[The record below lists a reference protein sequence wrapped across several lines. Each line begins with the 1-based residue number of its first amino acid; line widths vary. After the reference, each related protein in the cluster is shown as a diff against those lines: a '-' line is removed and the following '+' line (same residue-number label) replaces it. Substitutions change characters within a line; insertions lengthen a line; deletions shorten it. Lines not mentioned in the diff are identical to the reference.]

1 MTAID
6 HIQSALSEGRVDAA
20 LHSFLE
26 LAASPDPGA
35 HLRELGPRLATL
47 YADFRTE
54 PVEGFVQRVT
64 DRLSEAQ
71 AAVLTQPLRAD
82 MELTA
87 AWARRLA
94 DLAAERLANEVAE
107 RVKAGDMPGAEA
119 TALGLIMTA
128 TTPEG
133 RAGRA
138 RQVGGILG
146 GLLYEKERATA
157 LVRAISRAPQKF
169 GIDGVAATDVEEEFQ
184 RAQVA
189 AVRRERSVAALARQE
204 LTQVTV
210 ELSRA
215 LPGRMAIH
223 DPRPEDFE
231 AFNAQ
236 ARAMFRA
243 ALASHGHEN
252 LHEVTLLLVEFVP
265 REVSTAGALA
275 GVEQRLYPT
284 LGRTARTVAGR
295 VLQDVGA
302 HPRVFAAYMAFAQDH
317 AKDRIAPATV
327 EALGLLRNP
336 HATDHLVRV
345 ASDRRNPAH
354 HEAMLALGS
363 LGGPVA
369 EKTLVSLLA
378 GSVGGRTIEGEMR
391 RDAVV
396 LISAL
401 GRLVRSMPAEHRATA
416 IGHALKAVPS
426 RDTELVIRAVLN
438 FFTGNPET
446 FNPAQLKWAAQVA
459 TMALWTVDRPELARA
474 ARNAP
479 LGFRQP
485 LIDLLERLAPL
496 AMDTINETVLA
507 SAKTYNGAYLAVGEL
522 YAKVPHPSQLP
533 VLRQLLLNTF
543 LHDESTKNAYNRETV
558 LDTATEQQTEL
569 GKDKVLGSLVFA
581 VDKIGGDEASGILAD
596 LFRQVQAGQ
605 LPNPGREA
613 TDILFAAFTRTGAGQ
628 AAMKGPQSP
637 SETPTGGVMIGG
649 TAPAAAANP
658 EEVLQLIRDLGAS
671 YLLASKR
678 RTKKVSAMAE
688 LARHKAVAALPA
700 LIAHVADK
708 DPVIAGAALTA
719 LTDFAAPPI
728 QPPVLKHYLD
738 EMIHALTEGTDATR
752 DRIADVL
759 RRQNPRRSPLK
770 DRLEEVARRPG
781 IPPGVRATVAAL
793 LEAPRQAGQAE
804 QRESAQV
811 AETAP
816 TAENLQ
822 ISRLDRLRAYN
833 QERQDWIRGGKRG
846 PEPKRP
852 DGL

>member
-1 MTAID
+1 MNAID
-6 HIQSALSEGRVDAA
+6 HIQSALAEGRVDAA
-20 LHSFLE
+20 LHSCLE
-26 LAASPDPGA
+26 LAASADAGA
-35 HLRELGPRLATL
+35 HLRDLAPRLAKL
-47 YADFRTE
+47 YADFHTD
-54 PVEGFVQRVT
+54 PVEGFLQRVT
-64 DRLSEAQ
+64 DRLPEAQ

-87 AWARRLA
+87 AWTRRLA
-94 DLAAERLANEVAE
+94 DLAAERLANGVAE
-107 RVKAGDMPGAEA
+107 RVKAGDVAGAEA
-119 TALGLIMTA
+119 QALALIMTA
-128 TTPEG
+128 ATPEG

-146 GLLYEKERATA
+146 GLLYEKERSTA

-169 GIDGVAATDVEEEFQ
+169 GIDGVAATDMEEEFQ
-184 RAQVA
+184 RSQVA
-189 AVRRERSVAALARQE
+189 AVRRGTSSAALGRQE
-204 LTQVTV
+204 LTQITV
-210 ELSRA
+210 ELSRS

-231 AFNAQ
+231 GFAAQ

-252 LHEVTLLLVEFVP
+252 LHEVTLLLVEFAP
-265 REVSTAGALA
+265 RDISTAGAMA

-284 LGRTARTVAGR
+284 LGRTARTVAAR

-302 HPRVFAAYMAFAQDH
+302 HPRVFDAYMTFAQDR
-317 AKDRIAPATV
+317 AKDRIADAAV
-327 EALGLLRNP
+327 ETLGLLRNP
-336 HATDHLVRV
+336 RATDFLVRV
-345 ASDRRNPAH
+345 ASDRKHPAH
-354 HEAMLALGS
+354 HEAMLALGN
-363 LGGPVA
+363 LGGSGA

-378 GSVGGRTIEGEMR
+378 GSVGGRTIEGDLR

-401 GRLVRSMPAEHRATA
+401 GRLVRAMPAEQRGAI

-426 RDTELVIRAVLN
+426 RDTELMVRAVLN
-438 FFTGNPET
+438 FFTGKPET
-446 FNPAQLKWAAQVA
+446 HNPAQLKWAAQVA
-459 TMALWTVDRPELARA
+459 TMALWAVDRPELARA

-485 LIDLLERLAPL
+485 LIDLLERIAPVT
-496 AMDTINETVLA
+496 MDTINETVLA

-522 YAKVPHPSQLP
+522 YAKVPDPSQLP

-581 VDKIGGDEASGILAD
+581 VDKIGGDEASAILAD

-628 AAMKGPQSP
+628 TAMKGPQAAG
-637 SETPTGGVMIGG
+637 TGGAGSVVGDSTPAPG
-649 TAPAAAANP
+649 TSAEN
-658 EEVLQLIRDLGAS
+658 VLSLIRDLEGS

-700 LIAHVADK
+700 ILAHVTDK
-708 DPVIAGAALTA
+708 DPVIAGAAQTA
-719 LTDFAAPPI
+719 LSDFATPPI
-728 QPPVLKHYLD
+728 HPPVLKHYLD
-738 EMIHALTEGTDATR
+738 EVIRAFTESTEPAR
-752 DRIADVL
+752 ERLAEIL
-759 RRQNPRRSPLK
+759 RRQSPRRAPLK
-770 DRLEEVARRPG
+770 DRLEELARRPG
-781 IPPGVRATVAAL
+781 LAPAVKAIVAKL
-793 LEAPRQAGQAE
+793 LEAPRQAPQPE
-804 QRESAQV
+804 TSESDQV

-822 ISRLDRLRAYN
+822 LSRLDRLRAYN